1 MRRTIMPPRLQNHDD
16 TREADRSS
24 DGMLGRLGDAGANMM
39 APDITTGNNPKTK
52 LTQQTMRETLG
63 QLQVLSETQKPSIFW
78 QPVYRCSPFYEAPF

>member
-39 APDITTGNNPKTK
+39 APDITTGNNPKN
-52 LTQQTMRETLG
+52 
-63 QLQVLSETQKPSIFW
+63 
-78 QPVYRCSPFYEAPF
+78 